1 MRTCQQCGRPA
12 AIRITNDEG
21 ELYLCIDCN
30 LKLEHAETLEFQR
43 TARQFNLAA
52 AAFEAMSDLPGLVPR
67 MPVPPVQ
74 TFPVGTMN
82 VNNINVDNSVI
93 GVLNTGSIETVD
105 HAVTVLKQSGA
116 NEMAAAISRLTQSV
130 IDSTEADNESR
141 NQIVE
146 ILSVIADEALKP
158 KHERRGAVIRPLITE
173 LATSFSGL
181 AGLSSLWQ
189 QYGPMIQTFFN

>member
-12 AIRITNDEG
+12 AICITNDDG
-21 ELYLCIDCN
+21 ELYLCVDCN

-43 TARQFNLAA
+43 TAQQLNLAA
-52 AAFEAMSDLPGLVPR
+52 AAFEAMSGLQGLVPR

-74 TFPVGTMN
+74 TLPVLTMN
-82 VNNINVDNSVI
+82 VNNINVDDSVI

-116 NEMAAAISRLTQSV
+116 GEMAAAFSKLTQSV
-130 IDSTEADNESR
+130 IDSREADNELR

-146 ILSVIADEALKP
+146 ILSVIADEAAKP
-158 KHERRGAVIRPLITE
+158 KQERRAAVIPPLITE

-181 AGLSSLWQ
+181 AGLSHLWQ
-189 QYGPMIQTFFN
+189 QYGPMIQAFFN